1 LKLFIFLFLFCIS
14 TVNARAPDG
23 TEEVNCLSLNKNHKN
38 YRHHVESC
46 EQIIGN
52 LKRIKWSW
60 QMDDFNNTID
70 LTIYTPDFNTLCYLN
85 IFNSSGQSV
94 RKFKLN
100 RRTYYPNQ
108 EFTEMIFAPSLS
120 SFINQAAG
128 ARLEPC
134 EYYAFLNYAGT
145 PETPKKIDEQKKQS
159 YSAPS
164 SSKTT
169 TSTKQT
175 SNSLGKELLNKVFK

>member
-1 LKLFIFLFLFCIS
+1 MKLFIFLFLFCIS

-52 LKRIKWSW
+52 LKIIKWSW
-60 QMDDFNNTID
+60 KMDDFNNTID

-159 YSAPS
+159 YSTPS

>member
-1 LKLFIFLFLFCIS
+1 
-14 TVNARAPDG
+14 
-23 TEEVNCLSLNKNHKN
+23 
-38 YRHHVESC
+38 
-46 EQIIGN
+46 
-52 LKRIKWSW
+52 
-60 QMDDFNNTID
+60 
-70 LTIYTPDFNTLCYLN
+70 
-85 IFNSSGQSV
+85 
-94 RKFKLN
+94 
-100 RRTYYPNQ
+100 
-108 EFTEMIFAPSLS
+108 MIFAPSLS